1 MKNHVYLFLTAV
13 TALEILPSTENSFQK
28 SKLQDTFVPF
38 ELKIQKTSSGWLG
51 LSHALGKTRIIASCP
66 DTSNLQISIGNDLT
80 ETRDLHEKK
89 VNSKVWS
96 TVTSFFKAKRS
107 SKFVELESV
116 VYEISPY
123 EDKFI
128 SISGTQHW
136 NLEIKRVH
144 ICFYK
149 VACVIAA
156 ILIFRNSE
164 NLAEQALVWYFGGV
178 SLSMIFGVLL
188 LAYIVFSRLMPKRE
202 SIFVLGFVGS
212 ITAWLEWIFNGFI
225 RTSIL
230 NVAKN
235 NMTYLVIYCV
245 CFGLIGFV
253 YFYIKGAP
261 TENPRAVRVLNVV
274 FKATSFLLIYHS
286 FYKMEIAMSI
296 MTIMVFSGFLP
307 KMKKQ
312 AVQSETNRP
321 KTRSQGK
328 VNFTPS
334 PHQKIQK
341 EKQIISVIFKNI
353 TRLNY

>member
-1 MKNHVYLFLTAV
+1 
-13 TALEILPSTENSFQK
+13 
-28 SKLQDTFVPF
+28 
-38 ELKIQKTSSGWLG
+38 
-51 LSHALGKTRIIASCP
+51 
-66 DTSNLQISIGNDLT
+66 
-80 ETRDLHEKK
+80 
-89 VNSKVWS
+89 
-96 TVTSFFKAKRS
+96 
-107 SKFVELESV
+107 
-116 VYEISPY
+116 
-123 EDKFI
+123 
-128 SISGTQHW
+128 
-136 NLEIKRVH
+136 
-144 ICFYK
+144 
-149 VACVIAA
+149 
-156 ILIFRNSE
+156 
-164 NLAEQALVWYFGGV
+164 
-178 SLSMIFGVLL
+178 
-188 LAYIVFSRLMPKRE
+188 MPKRE

-296 MTIMVFSGFLP
+296 MTIMVFSGFMP